1 LISKDGG
8 DISEQEEKE
17 MFEFIKSGKIKFFEY
32 ASDLKLDNFL
42 FESCKNCNFKEKVE

>member
-1 LISKDGG
+1 
-8 DISEQEEKE
+8 

-42 FESCKNCNFKEKVE
+42 FESCKNCNFKEKVEQIDEVYNDMSLQFSK